1 MKKIDS
7 LIKEIT
13 KKPKISEGLRK
24 IDIQEVVKNVLGNNL
39 LNYIKDIHVI
49 DKKLIIKLNSSS
61 LRSELS
67 YSKDKLLQNINDNL
81 QESEIKE
88 IILK

>member
-24 IDIQEVVKNVLGNNL
+24 IDIQEVVKNVLGKNL
-39 LNYIKDIHVI
+39 LNYIKDIHVM
-49 DKKLIIKLNSSS
+49 DEKLIIKLNSSS

-67 YSKDKLLQNINDNL
+67 YRKDKLLKNINDNF

>member
-7 LIKEIT
+7 LIKEIA

-24 IDIQEVVKNVLGNNL
+24 IDIQEVVKNVLGKNL
-39 LNYIKDIHVI
+39 LNYIKDIHVM
-49 DKKLIIKLNSSS
+49 DEKLIIKLDSSS
-61 LRSELS
+61 LRSELY
-67 YSKDKLLQNINDNL
+67 YSKEKLLKNINDNF

>member
-24 IDIQEVVKNVLGNNL
+24 IDIQEVVKKVLGKNL
-39 LNYIKDIHVI
+39 LNYIKDIHVM
-49 DKKLIIKLNSSS
+49 DEKLIIKLDSSS

-67 YSKDKLLQNINDNL
+67 YSKEKLLKNINDNF

>member
-7 LIKEIT
+7 LIKKIT
-13 KKPKISEGLRK
+13 DKPKISEGLRK
-24 IDIQEVVKNVLGNNL
+24 IDIKEVVKNVLGKNL
-39 LNYIKDIHVI
+39 LNYIKDIHVM
-49 DKKLIIKLNSSS
+49 DEKLIIKLDSSS

-67 YSKDKLLQNINDNL
+67 YSKEKLLKNINDNF

>member
-24 IDIQEVVKNVLGNNL
+24 IDIQEVVKNVLGKNL

-49 DKKLIIKLNSSS
+49 DEKLIIKLSSSS

-67 YSKDKLLQNINDNL
+67 YSKEKLLRNINDNFK
-81 QESEIKE
+81 ESQIKE

>member
-7 LIKEIT
+7 LIKKIT

-24 IDIQEVVKNVLGNNL
+24 IDIQEVVKNVLGKNL

-49 DKKLIIKLNSSS
+49 DEKLIIKLSSSS

-67 YSKDKLLQNINDNL
+67 YSKEKLLKNINDNF

>member
-7 LIKEIT
+7 LIKKIT
-13 KKPKISEGLRK
+13 EKPKISEGLRK
-24 IDIQEVVKNVLGNNL
+24 IDIQEVVKKVLGRNL
-39 LNYIKDIHVI
+39 LNYIKDVHVI

-67 YSKDKLLQNINDNL
+67 YSKDKLLKNINDNL

>member
-13 KKPKISEGLRK
+13 KKPNISEGLRK
-24 IDIQEVVKNVLGNNL
+24 IDIQEVVKNVLGKNL
-39 LNYIKDIHVI
+39 LNYIKDIHVM
-49 DKKLIIKLNSSS
+49 DEKLIIKLNSSS

-67 YSKDKLLQNINDNL
+67 YSKDKLLKNINDNF

>member
-24 IDIQEVVKNVLGNNL
+24 IDIQEVVKNVLGKNL
-39 LNYIKDIHVI
+39 LNYIKDIHVM
-49 DKKLIIKLNSSS
+49 DEKLIIKLNSSS
-61 LRSELS
+61 LRSELY
-67 YSKDKLLQNINDNL
+67 YSKDKLLKNINDNF

>member
-7 LIKEIT
+7 LIKKIT
-13 KKPKISEGLRK
+13 DKPKISEGLRK
-24 IDIQEVVKNVLGNNL
+24 IDIQEVVKNVLGKNL
-39 LNYIKDIHVI
+39 LNYIKDIHVM
-49 DKKLIIKLNSSS
+49 DEKLIIKLNSSS

-67 YSKDKLLQNINDNL
+67 YSKNKLLKNINDNF

>member
-7 LIKEIT
+7 LIKKIT

-24 IDIQEVVKNVLGNNL
+24 IDIQEVVKNVLGKNL
-39 LNYIKDIHVI
+39 LNYIKDIHVM
-49 DKKLIIKLNSSS
+49 DEKLIIKLNSSS

-67 YSKDKLLQNINDNL
+67 YSKDRLLKNINDNL
-81 QESEIKE
+81 KESEIKE

>member
-7 LIKEIT
+7 LIKKIT
-13 KKPKISEGLRK
+13 DKPKISEGLRK
-24 IDIQEVVKNVLGNNL
+24 IDIQEVVKNVLGKNL
-39 LNYIKDIHVI
+39 LNYIKDIHVM
-49 DKKLIIKLNSSS
+49 DEKLIIKLSSSS

-67 YSKDKLLQNINDNL
+67 YSKEKLLKNINDNF

>member
-7 LIKEIT
+7 LIKKIT

-24 IDIQEVVKNVLGNNL
+24 IDIQEVVKNVLGKNL
-39 LNYIKDIHVI
+39 LNYIKDIHVM
-49 DKKLIIKLNSSS
+49 DEKLIIKLNSSS
-61 LRSELS
+61 LRSELY
-67 YSKDKLLQNINDNL
+67 YSKDKLLKNINDNF

>member
-24 IDIQEVVKNVLGNNL
+24 IDIQEVVKKVLGKNL
-39 LNYIKDIHVI
+39 LNYIKDIHVM
-49 DKKLIIKLNSSS
+49 DEKLIIKLDSSS

-67 YSKDKLLQNINDNL
+67 YSKDKLLKNINDNF

>member
-7 LIKEIT
+7 LIKKIT

-24 IDIQEVVKNVLGNNL
+24 IDIQEVVKNVLGKNL
-39 LNYIKDIHVI
+39 LNYIKDIHVM
-49 DKKLIIKLNSSS
+49 DEKLIIKLNSSS

-67 YSKDKLLQNINDNL
+67 YRKDKLLQNINDNI

>member
-7 LIKEIT
+7 LIKKIT

-24 IDIQEVVKNVLGNNL
+24 IDIQEVVKNVLGKNL
-39 LNYIKDIHVI
+39 LNYIKDIHVM
-49 DKKLIIKLNSSS
+49 DEKLIIKLNSSS

-67 YSKDKLLQNINDNL
+67 YSKDKLLKNINDNFK
-81 QESEIKE
+81 ESQIKE

>member
-7 LIKEIT
+7 LIKKIT
-13 KKPKISEGLRK
+13 DKPKISEGLRK
-24 IDIQEVVKNVLGNNL
+24 IDIQEVVKNVLGKNL
-39 LNYIKDIHVI
+39 LNYIKDIHVMEE
-49 DKKLIIKLNSSS
+49 KLIIKLNSSS

-67 YSKDKLLQNINDNL
+67 YRKDDLLQNINDNL

>member
-7 LIKEIT
+7 LIKKIT

-24 IDIQEVVKNVLGNNL
+24 IDIQEVVKNVLGKNL
-39 LNYIKDIHVI
+39 LNYIKDIHVM
-49 DKKLIIKLNSSS
+49 DEKLIIKLNSSS

-67 YSKDKLLQNINDNL
+67 YSKEKLLKNINDNFK
-81 QESEIKE
+81 ESQIKE

>member
-7 LIKEIT
+7 LIKKIT

-24 IDIQEVVKNVLGNNL
+24 IDIQEVVKNVLGKNL
-39 LNYIKDIHVI
+39 LNYIKDIRVM
-49 DKKLIIKLNSSS
+49 DEKLIIKLDSSS

-67 YSKDKLLQNINDNL
+67 YSKEKLLKNINDNF

>member
-24 IDIQEVVKNVLGNNL
+24 IDIQEVVKNVLGKNL
-39 LNYIKDIHVI
+39 LNYIKDIHVM
-49 DKKLIIKLNSSS
+49 DEKLIIKLYSSS

-67 YSKDKLLQNINDNL
+67 YSKEKLLKNINDNF

>member
-7 LIKEIT
+7 LIKKIT

-24 IDIQEVVKNVLGNNL
+24 IDIQEVVKNVLGKNL
-39 LNYIKDIHVI
+39 LNYIKDIHVV
-49 DKKLIIKLNSSS
+49 DEKLIIKLNSSS

-67 YSKDKLLQNINDNL
+67 YCKDKLLKNINDNF

>member
-13 KKPKISEGLRK
+13 KKPKISKGLRK
-24 IDIQEVVKNVLGNNL
+24 IDIQEVVKNVLGKNL
-39 LNYIKDIHVI
+39 LNYIKDIHVM
-49 DKKLIIKLNSSS
+49 DEKLIIKLDSSS

-67 YSKDKLLQNINDNL
+67 YSKEKLLKNINDNF

>member
-24 IDIQEVVKNVLGNNL
+24 IDIQEVVKNVLGKNL
-39 LNYIKDIHVI
+39 LNYIKDIHVM
-49 DKKLIIKLNSSS
+49 DEKLIIKLSSSS

-67 YSKDKLLQNINDNL
+67 YSKEKLLQNINDNL

>member
-7 LIKEIT
+7 LIKKIT
-13 KKPKISEGLRK
+13 NKPKISEGLRK
-24 IDIQEVVKNVLGNNL
+24 IDIQEVVKNVLGKNL
-39 LNYIKDIHVI
+39 LNYIKDIHVM
-49 DKKLIIKLNSSS
+49 DEKLIIKLNSSS

-67 YSKDKLLQNINDNL
+67 YSKDKLLKNINDNF

>member
-24 IDIQEVVKNVLGNNL
+24 IDIQEVVKNVLGKNL
-39 LNYIKDIHVI
+39 LNYIKDIHVM
-49 DKKLIIKLNSSS
+49 DEKLIIKLDSSS

-67 YSKDKLLQNINDNL
+67 YSKEKLLKNINDNFR
-81 QESEIKE
+81 ESEIKE

>member
-24 IDIQEVVKNVLGNNL
+24 IDIQEVVKNVLGKNL

-49 DKKLIIKLNSSS
+49 DEKLIIKLDSSI

-67 YSKDKLLQNINDNL
+67 YSKEKLLKNINDNF

>member
-7 LIKEIT
+7 LIKKIT

-24 IDIQEVVKNVLGNNL
+24 IDIQEVVKNVLGKNL
-39 LNYIKDIHVI
+39 LNYIKDIHVT
-49 DKKLIIKLNSSS
+49 DEKLIIKLDSSS

-67 YSKDKLLQNINDNL
+67 YSKEKLLKNINDNF

>member
-7 LIKEIT
+7 LIKKIT

-24 IDIQEVVKNVLGNNL
+24 IDIQEVVKNVLGKNL
-39 LNYIKDIHVI
+39 LNYIKDIHVM
-49 DKKLIIKLNSSS
+49 DEKLIIKLSSSS

-67 YSKDKLLQNINDNL
+67 YNKDKLLQNINDNL

>member
-7 LIKEIT
+7 LIKKIT
-13 KKPKISEGLRK
+13 DKPKISEGLRK
-24 IDIQEVVKNVLGNNL
+24 IDIQEVVKNVLGKNL
-39 LNYIKDIHVI
+39 LNYIKEIHVM
-49 DKKLIIKLNSSS
+49 DEKLIIKLDSSS

-67 YSKDKLLQNINDNL
+67 YSKEKLLKNINDNF

>member
-7 LIKEIT
+7 LIKKIT
-13 KKPKISEGLRK
+13 DKPKISEGLRK
-24 IDIQEVVKNVLGNNL
+24 IDIQEVVKNVLGKNL
-39 LNYIKDIHVI
+39 LNYIKDIHVM
-49 DKKLIIKLNSSS
+49 DEKLIIKLNSSS

-67 YSKDKLLQNINDNL
+67 YSKEKLLKNINDNF

>member
-7 LIKEIT
+7 LIKKIT

-24 IDIQEVVKNVLGNNL
+24 IDIQEVVKNVLGKNL
-39 LNYIKDIHVI
+39 LNYIKDIHVV
-49 DKKLIIKLNSSS
+49 DEKLIIKLNSSS

-67 YSKDKLLQNINDNL
+67 YSKEKLLKNINDNFK
-81 QESEIKE
+81 ESQIKE

>member
-24 IDIQEVVKNVLGNNL
+24 IDIQEVVKNVLGKNL
-39 LNYIKDIHVI
+39 LNYIKDIHVM
-49 DKKLIIKLNSSS
+49 DEKLIIKLSSSS

-67 YSKDKLLQNINDNL
+67 YSKEKLLKNINDNF

>member
-7 LIKEIT
+7 LIKKIT
-13 KKPKISEGLRK
+13 DKPKISEGLRK
-24 IDIQEVVKNVLGNNL
+24 VDIKEVVKNVLGKNL
-39 LNYIKDIHVI
+39 LNYIKDIHVM
-49 DKKLIIKLNSSS
+49 DEKLIIKLSSSS

-67 YSKDKLLQNINDNL
+67 YSKEKLLKNINDNF

>member
-7 LIKEIT
+7 LIKKIT
-13 KKPKISEGLRK
+13 DKPKISEGLRK
-24 IDIQEVVKNVLGNNL
+24 IDIKEVVKNVLGKNL
-39 LNYIKDIHVI
+39 LNYIKYIHVI
-49 DKKLIIKLNSSS
+49 DEKLIIKLNSSS

>member
-7 LIKEIT
+7 LIKKIT

-24 IDIQEVVKNVLGNNL
+24 IDIQEVVKNVLGKNL
-39 LNYIKDIHVI
+39 LNYIKDIHVM
-49 DKKLIIKLNSSS
+49 DEKLIIKLSSSS

-67 YSKDKLLQNINDNL
+67 YSKEKLLKNINDNF